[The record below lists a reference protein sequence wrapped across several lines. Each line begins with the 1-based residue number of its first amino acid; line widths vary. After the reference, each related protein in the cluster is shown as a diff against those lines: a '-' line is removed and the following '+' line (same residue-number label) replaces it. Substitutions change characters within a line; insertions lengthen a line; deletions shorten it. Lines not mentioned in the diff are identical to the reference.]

1 MDFETF
7 VAEYRTRLRAG
18 LVAAYGPEVGAEV
31 TAEAMAW
38 AWSNWA
44 TLQTMSNP
52 VGYLYRV
59 GQSASRRHFRPQG
72 YLPQTAATDL
82 PRFEPGL
89 APALEELTEPQRVS
103 VVLVHALGWS
113 LQDTAD
119 VLDISVSSVRTHIQR
134 AMTKLRTALQVN
146 DHAG

>member
-7 VAEYRTRLRAG
+7 VAEHQARLRAG

-31 TAEAMAW
+31 TSEAMTW
-38 AWSNWA
+38 AWSNWS
-44 TLQTMSNP
+44 TLRTMTNP

-72 YLPQTAATDL
+72 YLPHTAPSEL
-82 PRFEPGL
+82 PNFEPAL
-89 APALEELTEPQRVS
+89 APALEELSEPQRVS

-134 AMTKLRTALQVN
+134 AMTKLRTALKVN